1 MKCYSPVEAFL
12 VARCQ
17 LNKFKYLPFVLLL
30 LVCLPSN
37 SNPEK
42 TKLFLSTEK
51 LRSLT
56 NKFGNKNAN
65 KIVSWINFINRKSDR
80 EDLESLYE
88 INNFFN
94 KIPYY
99 SDLKHW
105 GKSDYWATPI
115 EMLGTNGG
123 DCEDY
128 VIAKYFSLR
137 QLGIPDSK
145 LRMMFVTALSVN
157 QAHMVLAYYPEPNAI
172 PLILDNINPRILP
185 ANKRRDLRPVYSFN
199 GEGLWLAKAQGRGS
213 QLGNSK
219 HKLWD
224 DLTARIERDF

>member
-1 MKCYSPVEAFL
+1 MKKVYLFVG
-12 VARCQ
+12 VA
-17 LNKFKYLPFVLLL
+17 LATSLA
-30 LVCLPSN
+30 
-37 SNPEK
+37 
-42 TKLFLSTEK
+42 LSASASFFARISEEQTSSII
-51 LRSLT
+51 R
-56 NKFGNKNAN
+56 KFGNDGLVRVNHWMAFLD
-65 KIVSWINFINRKSDR
+65 NFSDT
-80 EDLESLYE
+80 DDIDSLLYE
-88 INNFFN
+88 INNYFN

-99 SDLKHW
+99 ADEAHW

-137 QLGIPDSK
+137 ALGVPEEN
-145 LRMMFVTALSVN
+145 LRMMFVSALEYN
-157 QAHMVLAYYPEPNAI
+157 QAHMVLAYYPTPNAI
-172 PLILDNINPRILP
+172 PLILDNINRRILP
-185 ANKRRDLRPVYSFN
+185 ASQRRDLRPVYSFN

-219 HKLWD
+219 HKMWD